1 VYAEADVVVDDSLLV
16 REAAIIT
23 EKLQA
28 QAEQHLP
35 ALASLRLALA
45 PGIGPEEAGR
55 ARANPAPPH
64 DHGEAH
70 QGHDHDHGEHGHVH

>member
-1 VYAEADVVVDDSLLV
+1 MYAEADVVVDDSLLV

-28 QAEQHLP
+28 QAGKHLP
-35 ALASLRLALA
+35 ALASLRLALVT
-45 PGIGPEEAGR
+45 GIDPEEAGR
-55 ARANPAPPH
+55 ARQNPAPPH

-70 QGHDHDHGEHGHVH
+70 QGHEHGEHGHVH